1 MAPLLSRLGLGGG
14 SGFGFGKRSVSSL
27 KTLGRSSATP
37 ATSALAILND
47 DPIAENGPYW
57 LNHGSGAYQA
67 YCWMSGGG
75 YILVAK
81 IAFSQSANW
90 RWQGSNWYATSPLNE
105 TDIANLSDVDSVGR
119 GYYEYTLAT
128 GFRMCLGTTPL
139 SNYLSESKSG
149 QNSKYFMT
157 NTSNSDNGRTAF
169 LNWGT
174 GPGTPGDGGFIAN
187 MNSYQPNCNITK
199 FYYDGGASHKG
210 HYIHS
215 GNNENDCLSND
226 SAIGFGCISS
236 GINFSAGA
244 EATHSSRYTRF
255 STGYI
260 FAK

>member
-1 MAPLLSRLGLGGG
+1 MSPIISRAGF
-14 SGFGFGKRSVSSL
+14 SFGFGRSRGGGGGVS
-27 KTLGRSSATP
+27 LGAFGNP
-37 ATSALAILND
+37 ATSASAILAVN
-47 DPIAENGPYW
+47 PTAESGPYW
-57 LNHGSGAYQA
+57 LNHGSGAYEA

-81 IAFSQSANW
+81 IALSQSANW
-90 RWQGSNWYATSPLNE
+90 RWQGSNWSSTSPLNE
-105 TDIANLSDVDSVGR
+105 SNIANLSDNDSVGR
-119 GYYEYTLAT
+119 GYYEYTLGT

-157 NTSNSDNGRTAF
+157 NTSNSDNGRDAF

-174 GPGTPGDGGFIAN
+174 GPGTPGDGGFISN
-187 MNSYQPNCNITK
+187 MNSYQPYCNITK
-199 FYYDGGASHKG
+199 FSYDGGGHKG

-215 GNNENDCLSND
+215 GNNENDCNSND
-226 SAIGFGCISS
+226 SAIGFGCIAS
-236 GINFSAGA
+236 GVTFSAGA
-244 EATHSSRYTRF
+244 EATYQTRITRF